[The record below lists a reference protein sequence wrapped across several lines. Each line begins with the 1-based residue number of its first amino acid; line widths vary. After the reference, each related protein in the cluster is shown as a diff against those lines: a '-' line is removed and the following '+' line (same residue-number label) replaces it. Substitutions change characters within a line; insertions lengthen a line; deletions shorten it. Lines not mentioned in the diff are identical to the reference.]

1 MAMEHKL
8 QYDFQNECANFAL
21 KFIQIAVEIFGFFFI
36 LLFFLE

>member
-21 KFIQIAVEIFGFFFI
+21 KFIQIGFFYFI
-36 LLFFLE
+36 LFYF